1 MGKNTLFIH
10 VHGSQL
16 TAPANSGDRDLEILL
31 HAGVEQG
38 REENLQQ
45 EEVKNN
51 ELKTSRVCVCVC
63 KSCARLLYYR
73 YCKELPT

>member
-1 MGKNTLFIH
+1 MRESRALWEKKYTLFIH

-16 TAPANSGDRDLEILL
+16 TAPANSGDRDLEILV

-45 EEVKNN
+45 EVVTKQ
-51 ELKTSRVCVCVC
+51 
-63 KSCARLLYYR
+63 
-73 YCKELPT
+73 